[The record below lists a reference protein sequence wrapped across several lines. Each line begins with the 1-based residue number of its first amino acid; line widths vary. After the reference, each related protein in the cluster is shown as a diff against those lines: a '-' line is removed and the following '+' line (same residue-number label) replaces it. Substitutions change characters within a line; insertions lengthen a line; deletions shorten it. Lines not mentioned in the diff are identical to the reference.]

1 MKKILIIGA
10 SILQLPMI
18 RRAKELGF
26 RVGVIDYNPEAIGV
40 SYADDFFEV
49 STMDVDGVVKAAR
62 EYRPDGVATLATDMP
77 MRGVAAAC
85 EALGLSGV
93 SPETAFMATDK
104 GAMIEAFERAG
115 VPHPQF
121 KIAHTKEEF
130 DRVKADVVYPAI
142 MKPTDQSGSRGVALV
157 NSLDELEASYDY
169 SNGESRGGGVVI
181 EEFMSGP
188 EVSVEIVALSEND
201 IHILAVTD
209 KLTTGAPHFVEM
221 GHSQPSR
228 LGAETVAAIEDV
240 AKRAVKAVG
249 IKRGPAHVEIIVTK
263 DGPKL
268 VELGARMGGDCI
280 TTHLVPLSTGIDM
293 VEATMRCAFGE
304 NPDLTPKFNKGAA
317 VRYFDVP
324 VGTIKSIA
332 NVEEANAIPGVRQIS
347 FVKSVGER
355 MTEIHGSGD
364 RLGFVI
370 AQAENADEAI
380 KVCEKAMA
388 AVDVVVEDK

>member
-121 KIAHTKEEF
+121 KIAHYFK
-130 DRVKADVVYPAI
+130 
-142 MKPTDQSGSRGVALV
+142 
-157 NSLDELEASYDY
+157 
-169 SNGESRGGGVVI
+169 
-181 EEFMSGP
+181 
-188 EVSVEIVALSEND
+188 
-201 IHILAVTD
+201 
-209 KLTTGAPHFVEM
+209 
-221 GHSQPSR
+221 
-228 LGAETVAAIEDV
+228 
-240 AKRAVKAVG
+240 
-249 IKRGPAHVEIIVTK
+249 IKT
-263 DGPKL
+263 
-268 VELGARMGGDCI
+268 
-280 TTHLVPLSTGIDM
+280 
-293 VEATMRCAFGE
+293 
-304 NPDLTPKFNKGAA
+304 
-317 VRYFDVP
+317 
-324 VGTIKSIA
+324 
-332 NVEEANAIPGVRQIS
+332 
-347 FVKSVGER
+347 
-355 MTEIHGSGD
+355 
-364 RLGFVI
+364 
-370 AQAENADEAI
+370 
-380 KVCEKAMA
+380 
-388 AVDVVVEDK
+388 

>member
-1 MKKILIIGA
+1 MPVQSQVTA
-10 SILQLPMI
+10 SWIQPSL
-18 RRAKELGF
+18 RA
-26 RVGVIDYNPEAIGV
+26 EAIGV

-121 KIAHTKEEF
+121 KIAHTKEDF

-157 NSLDELEASYDY
+157 NSLAELEASYDY

-188 EVSVEIVALSEND
+188 EVSVEIIALAEDD
-201 IHILAVTD
+201 IRVLAVTD

-388 AVDVVVEDK
+388 AVDVVVE

>member
-1 MKKILIIGA
+1 
-10 SILQLPMI
+10 
-18 RRAKELGF
+18 
-26 RVGVIDYNPEAIGV
+26 
-40 SYADDFFEV
+40 
-49 STMDVDGVVKAAR
+49 
-62 EYRPDGVATLATDMP
+62 
-77 MRGVAAAC
+77 
-85 EALGLSGV
+85 
-93 SPETAFMATDK
+93 MATDK